1 MDNFI
6 LILKSIIMG
15 IVEGVTEFLPI
26 SSTGHMILVGKSIGF
41 DDTFATFFEVFIQ
54 FGAILAIVVLYRKK
68 IIDSLR
74 HLRRGEYGFK
84 LWTAIIMAA
93 IPTSIIA
100 VIFHK
105 TVKTYLWNVK
115 SVALALV
122 VGGIFMIVTE
132 NIFRKNNNTKR
143 AEDTSLKQGFLI
155 GVFQCLSVLWPGF
168 SRSASTI
175 IGGWAVGLTTVAAA
189 EFSFFLAIPMMF
201 AASVGEMVG
210 ERPAMSGIQI
220 LALIVGF
227 VVSFLVALIVV
238 KKFIEYLKTK
248 PMRVFAIYRIII
260 GVLILLIAF
269 NTNFL
274 NLTV

>member
-1 MDNFI
+1 MDNFF
-6 LILKSIIMG
+6 LLLKAIIMG
-15 IVEGVTEFLPI
+15 IVEGITEFLPI
-26 SSTGHMILVGKSIGF
+26 SSTGHMIIVGKVIGF
-41 DDTFATFFEVFIQ
+41 EGPFATFFEVFIQ

-105 TVKTYLWNVK
+105 AVKTYLWNSK
-115 SVALALV
+115 SVSLALV
-122 VGGIFMIVTE
+122 VGGVFMIVAE
-132 NIFRKNNNTKR
+132 NIFRKNSNTKR
-143 AEDTSLKQGFLI
+143 AEDTSLKQGFTI

-175 IGGWAVGLTTVAAA
+175 IGGWVVGLSTVAAA

-210 ERPAMSGIQI
+210 ESTAMSSIQI
-220 LALIVGF
+220 VALVIGF

-260 GVLILLIAF
+260 GAVILVVAIT
-269 NTNFL
+269 TNFQI
-274 NLTV
+274 